1 MFHLLISIKF
11 YVYSV
16 LTAHTL
22 IIFYMFPIIPIT
34 IGYLIYAT
42 SIGLFGIYCVH
53 TWDELERE
61 YEESENIN
69 VLDFLRH

>member
-1 MFHLLISIKF
+1 
-11 YVYSV
+11 
-16 LTAHTL
+16 
-22 IIFYMFPIIPIT
+22 MFPIIPIT
-34 IGYLIYAT
+34 IGYLITAAA
-42 SIGLFGIYCVH
+42 IGLFGIYCVH